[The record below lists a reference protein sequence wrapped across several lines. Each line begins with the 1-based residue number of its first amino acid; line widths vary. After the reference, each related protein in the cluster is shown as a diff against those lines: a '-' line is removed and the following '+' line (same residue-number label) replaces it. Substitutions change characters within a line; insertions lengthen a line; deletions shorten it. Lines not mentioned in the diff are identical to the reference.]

1 MQDELCCAII
11 NAEKFAE
18 LFLTSY
24 SENTSSAQESD
35 GVVLVWTVEN
45 LLEKPEFIFNCQSPV
60 LTAQF
65 PKFQPNIILGGTY
78 SGQLVLWDTRAKSTP
93 VQRSPLSS
101 TGHTLPVYCLDVVR
115 TQNAHILGSVSTDG
129 TLCAWTLSN
138 LSQPIVWI

>member
-1 MQDELCCAII
+1 M
-11 NAEKFAE
+11 
-18 LFLTSY
+18 
-24 SENTSSAQESD
+24 
-35 GVVLVWTVEN
+35 VWTVDN
-45 LLEKPEFIFNCQSPV
+45 LLEKPEFVFNCQSPV

-101 TGHTLPVYCLDVVR
+101 VGHTHPIYCIDVVG
-115 TQNAHILGSVSTDG
+115 TQNAHNLISVSTDG

-138 LSQPIVWI
+138 LSQPIVRDFFCFYLCNNIIIFCSGTITFTNYH